1 MAKEEK
7 QEKLEFKTSVKMVKP
22 FDYDKVYEINKLQA
36 QKEIVE
42 MRRQQLLKAMKDAKP
57 EQIEQQLTNSII
69 RDNAFSTIMTDIVN
83 NFEFD
88 IDPKQIEFVRNS
100 IKKAQPNIPDKSL
113 DIIVDHTIKRD
124 LVFFHL
130 SRKWD
135 LTVSNK
141 EVKDSLQAYY
151 KATNEPIREMLNDK
165 QKFESVRMT
174 IFNEK
179 IMNEILKRFKI
190 KINPELIERKEQTK
204 N

>member
-135 LTVSNK
+135 LTVSDK

-179 IMNEILKRFKI
+179 IMNEILRRFKI